1 MIAALYSGGK
11 DSTLAIHKMHELG
24 KDVDLLLSMESE
36 NDFSYMFHKP
46 NIKWTSLQADAMEIK
61 HVFFNTEGEK
71 EKELDDLECALT
83 ENWVTE
89 LITGAVASTYQR
101 DRINAICERLGII
114 HHAPLWGMDSLTELK
129 ELVKDFDVIVTQVSA
144 QGFDDSILGQRLDD
158 KMIEKLVALNKKYKI
173 NMSFEGGEA
182 ESFVLDAPLFK
193 KKIVIQKAR
202 TEWKGDVG
210 IYKIENARLESK

>member
-11 DSTLAIHKMHELG
+11 DSTLAIHKMHDQG
-24 KDVDLLLSMESE
+24 KDVDLLISMDSE

-46 NIKWTSLQADAMEIK
+46 NIKWTTLQADAMEIK
-61 HVFFNTEGEK
+61 HIFFNTKGEK
-71 EKELDDLECALT
+71 EKELEDLENALV

-89 LITGAVASTYQR
+89 LVTGAVASTYQR

-114 HHAPLWGMDSLTELK
+114 HHAPLWGMNPLDELN
-129 ELVKDFDVIVTQVSA
+129 ELAATFEVIVTQVSA
-144 QGFDDSILGQRLDD
+144 EGFDDKILGKRLDNS
-158 KMIEKLVALNKKYKI
+158 MIERLVALNKKYKI

-182 ESFVLDAPLFK
+182 ESFVLNAPMFK

-202 TEWKGDVG
+202 TEWKGNVG
-210 IYKIENARLESK
+210 IYKIEDAKLVDK

>member
-11 DSTLAIHKMHELG
+11 DSTLAIHKMHEQG
-24 KDVDLLLSMESE
+24 KDVDLLLTMESE

-61 HVFFNTEGEK
+61 HVIFSTEGEK
-71 EKELDDLECALT
+71 EKELDDLERALT

-101 DRINAICERLGII
+101 DRINAICKRLGIM
-114 HHAPLWGMDSLTELK
+114 HHAPLWGVDSLTELK
-129 ELVKDFDVIVTQVSA
+129 ELAKDYDVIVTQVSA
-144 QGFDDSILGQRLDD
+144 QGFNDNILGKKLDD

-193 KKIVIQKAR
+193 KKIVIQKAK